1 MYDHYMLTLSAEDA
15 YFYSIERR
23 EKKRKIS
30 DALKTLPREDRRLI
44 ERTFWSN
51 ETVSEIAN
59 EMDVSPSEVEERLK
73 AIYAVLKDLL
83 REE

>member
-15 YFYSIERR
+15 YFYSIERQ
-23 EKKRKIS
+23 EKKQKIS
-30 DALKTLPREDRRLI
+30 DALKTLPGEDRKLI

-51 ETVSEIAN
+51 ETVNEIAE
-59 EMDVSPSEVEERLK
+59 EMDISPSEVEERLK

>member
-15 YFYSIERR
+15 YFYSIERGER
-23 EKKRKIS
+23 NRKIS
-30 DALKTLPREDRRLI
+30 DALKTLPREERKLI

-51 ETVSEIAN
+51 ETVSEIAE
-59 EMDVSPSEVEERLK
+59 EMDVSPSEIEERLK

-83 REE
+83 KEE